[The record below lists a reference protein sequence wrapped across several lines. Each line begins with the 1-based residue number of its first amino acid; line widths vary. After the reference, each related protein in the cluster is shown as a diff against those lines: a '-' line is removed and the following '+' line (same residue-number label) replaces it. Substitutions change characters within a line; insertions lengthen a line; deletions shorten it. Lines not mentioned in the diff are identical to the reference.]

1 MTYSPDDLRLTQR
14 TFDMTDTCFP
24 DAATLWV
31 VHIGND
37 DRVALQAL
45 DKGFLAIGWPD
56 IADLAAHGTR
66 AKMRTAYEAA
76 YPMDKPK
83 TVSSSYGQP
92 YRFAHEIEEGDP
104 VVFPVKPTGEIAV
117 GRVSGPYRRSDD
129 PALAEYP
136 HLRPVEW
143 LAVVPR
149 TAFTQA
155 ALHSFGSF
163 LTVSTSDDYLEE
175 VVAIAA
181 GGTPPDSAPVSSAA
195 GASGGTPAVDA
206 EEPDAARSLFDS
218 AAQETEDYLLK
229 AWRRT
234 GHEFEHVVAAV
245 FESLGYTA
253 TVTKASG
260 DHGVDVIA
268 HPDPLGLEKPFV
280 KVQVKSGTSSVGGP
294 EVNQLKG
301 TLNAGEQGV
310 LVSLGK
316 FTPQAESAARGRAD
330 LTLIGPKRFVS
341 LFLDHYDRLAP
352 EWRARYPLRQ
362 VYVPVR

>member
-1 MTYSPDDLRLTQR
+1 MPAPPP
-14 TFDMTDTCFP
+14 FA
-24 DAATLWV
+24 DAETLWV

-37 DRVALQAL
+37 DRVALRAV
-45 DKGFLAIGWPD
+45 DEGFVAIGWS
-56 IADLAAHGTR
+56 ALGDLSDHGTR
-66 AKMRTAYEAA
+66 PTMRAAFEAA
-76 YPMDKPK
+76 HPEMKPK
-83 TVSSSYGQP
+83 SVSSSYGQP
-92 YRFAHEIEEGDP
+92 YRFAHEMAEGDP
-104 VVFPVKPTGEIAV
+104 VVLPVKPTGEIAV

-129 PALAEYP
+129 AGLVAADHP
-136 HLRPVEW
+136 HVRPVEW

-175 VVAIAA
+175 VAAVLAAPPETEPRA
-181 GGTPPDSAPVSSAA
+181 GGAGRATPEPS
-195 GASGGTPAVDA
+195 DA
-206 EEPDAARSLFDS
+206 EEPGAARGLSES

-234 GHEFEHVVAAV
+234 GAEFEHVVAAV
-245 FESLGYTA
+245 FEAMGYTA
-253 TVTKASG
+253 TVTPPSG
-260 DHGVDVIA
+260 DHGVDVVA
-268 HPDPLGLEKPFV
+268 HPDPLGLEPPFV
-280 KVQVKSGTSSVGGP
+280 KVQAKSGTSSVGGP

-301 TLNAGEQGV
+301 TLNPGEQGV

-316 FTPQAESAARGRAD
+316 FTAQAEAAARGRAD
-330 LTLIGPKRFVS
+330 LTLVGPRRFVA

>member
-1 MTYSPDDLRLTQR
+1 MDSPRLN
-14 TFDMTDTCFP
+14 DTD
-24 DAATLWV
+24 TLWV

-37 DRVALQAL
+37 EQVALRAL
-45 DKGFLAIGWPD
+45 NEGFLAIGWHE
-56 IADLAAHGTR
+56 IEDLGSHDTR
-66 AKMRTAYEAA
+66 AKMRAAYEQT
-76 YPMDKPK
+76 YPSEKPK

-92 YRFAHEIEEGDP
+92 FRFAHAMQVGDP
-104 VVFPVKPTGEIAV
+104 VVFPVKPTGEIAI
-117 GRVSGPYRRSDD
+117 GRIDGPYKRSED
-129 PALAEYP
+129 PGLAEYP

-143 LAVVPR
+143 LRVVPR

-175 VVAIAA
+175 VLSVLA
-181 GGTPPDSAPVSSAA
+181 GDAQLDDGPGGNGGATSS
-195 GASGGTPAVDA
+195 GLPSVEA
-206 EEPDAARSLFDS
+206 EEPESARSLFDS

-229 AWRRT
+229 SWQRT
-234 GHEFEHVVAAV
+234 GHAFEHVVAAV
-245 FESLGYTA
+245 FEAMGYTA
-253 TVTKASG
+253 SVTPPSG

-280 KVQVKSGTSSVGGP
+280 KVQAKSGTSSVGGP

-301 TLNAGEQGV
+301 TLNPGEQGV
-310 LVSLGK
+310 LITLGK

-352 EWRARYPLRQ
+352 EWRARFPLRQ
-362 VYVPVR
+362 VFVPFQ